1 VLPQRSA
8 SKCGPSGPAQVASRP
23 PVTHGQKV
31 AENAILSQVRVMR
44 SAVLPNRREVRG
56 DTFKRKLVRLAGPSL
71 SNKKITARI
80 LEDIDASIQ
89 KCLFMLLLPFTIP
102 VIAPAGRRQRDA
114 GNATAR
120 ADPRRC
126 LLRRRAAL

>member
-1 VLPQRSA
+1 MLPQRSG
-8 SKCGPSGPAQVASRP
+8 SKCGPSGPAQVAWP
-23 PVTHGQKV
+23 PVTLGQKV
-31 AENAILSQVRVMR
+31 AENAILSQERVMR
-44 SAVLPNRREVRG
+44 SAVLSNRRAVPG

-71 SNKKITARI
+71 SNRKITVQI

>member
-1 VLPQRSA
+1 M
-8 SKCGPSGPAQVASRP
+8 
-23 PVTHGQKV
+23 THGQKV

-89 KCLFMLLLPFTIP
+89 KCLFMLLLPF
-102 VIAPAGRRQRDA
+102 GRSR
-114 GNATAR
+114 
-120 ADPRRC
+120 
-126 LLRRRAAL
+126 